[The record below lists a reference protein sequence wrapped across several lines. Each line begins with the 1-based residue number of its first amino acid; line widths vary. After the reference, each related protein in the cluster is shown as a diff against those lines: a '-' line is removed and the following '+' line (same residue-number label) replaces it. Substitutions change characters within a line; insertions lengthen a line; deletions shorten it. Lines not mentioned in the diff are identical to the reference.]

1 MKALLVSQ
9 PNKFAWVD
17 MPRPVCGPGQVVIR
31 TAYCGICGTDIDILR
46 GKVPA
51 LFVRYPVVPGHEWTG
66 TVVEVGPGVTNCAIN
81 SRVMAVGYLNC
92 GVCAH
97 CRAGEVNHCEVHEQ
111 IGFTQNG
118 GFAEFV
124 VAPARCCLV
133 IADTIGLD
141 EAVMAEPAATVVRA
155 IDRASPKPGLKA
167 AVIGCGPIG
176 QTAIRALGL
185 YAPSA
190 ILGIDLS
197 PMQESLARRAGTT
210 SFVST
215 SDTAE
220 MVSMSGA
227 DGWDVVI
234 ECAGG
239 PQALETALTIVRP
252 AGHVAIIGASSDDQV
267 LSLPANIFYK
277 KDLRIDGILSYTPES
292 FRHALDLLASGRLR
306 LKDLITHR
314 LPFEKFTI
322 AVELLAARAEP
333 LGKVMVGRCD

>member
-1 MKALLVSQ
+1 MKSFLVSQ

-17 MPRPVCGPGQVVIR
+17 MDRPVCGPGQVLIR
-31 TAYCGICGTDIDILR
+31 IAYCGICGTDIDILR

-66 TVVEVGPGVTNCAIN
+66 TVVEVGPGVTNLANN

-92 GVCAH
+92 GICAH

-111 IGFTQNG
+111 IGFTHNG
-118 GFAEFV
+118 GFAEFL
-124 VAPARCCLV
+124 VAPARCCLE

-155 IDRASPKPGLKA
+155 IDRVAPKPGLKA

-176 QTAIRALGL
+176 QTAIRALSL
-185 YAPSA
+185 YQPSA

-197 PMQESLARRAGTT
+197 PMQESLASRAGAT
-210 SFVST
+210 SFLS
-215 SDTAE
+215 SPDAAE
-220 MVSMSGA
+220 IVRMSGA

-252 AGHVAIIGASSDDQV
+252 AGHVAIIGASSDDQF
-267 LSLPANIFYK
+267 LSVPANIFYK
-277 KDLRIDGILSYTPES
+277 KDLHVDGILSYTPES
-292 FRHALDLLASGRLR
+292 FRHALDLMASGRLK

-314 LPFEKFTI
+314 LPFEEFTR
-322 AVELLAARAEP
+322 AVDLLAARAEP
-333 LGKVMVGRCD
+333 LGKVMVCNSE